1 MVSLRLDKEGDS
13 MLTMFKE
20 LSGHVSMRRILSFLF
35 ALAGVS
41 GGIIALIK
49 QSDWKIVASA
59 FGVPGVLSL
68 GFLILTTVS
77 DVKEIVSA
85 VKAVAHETDRSV

>member
-1 MVSLRLDKEGDS
+1 
-13 MLTMFKE
+13 ML
-20 LSGHVSMRRILSFLF
+20 
-35 ALAGVS
+35 ALV
-41 GGIIALIK
+41 K

-77 DVKEIVSA
+77 DVKEIVSGGSRRLRNE
-85 VKAVAHETDRSV
+85 HS